1 MEKKTNEEINTIEDI
16 HPMKQITIASIV
28 QVCVLGFMLLSMFG
42 INNLFA
48 DETKLNLTLPET
60 DFNYVQIKK
69 DSLLIQ
75 DSINKR
81 LRFIDI
87 KKEPSKKT
95 LTIYYILNA
104 VDVTS
109 SYYMTK
115 NHPNIKEA
123 NFLLPDKPS
132 ATEFLLQKSI
142 TSSIIGANLEDS
154 QVVLFNWVLA
164 GVILKNL
171 YVYNTACRTMP
182 NYHHVTGQ
190 NLNPC

>member
-1 MEKKTNEEINTIEDI
+1 
-16 HPMKQITIASIV
+16 MKYLI
-28 QVCVLGFMLLSMFG
+28 LLFTC
-42 INNLFA
+42 LQLQA
-48 DETKLNLTLPET
+48 ELDLTLPET

-132 ATEFLLQKSI
+132 AAEFLLQKSI
-142 TSSIIGANLEDS
+142 TTSIIGANLEDS
-154 QVVLFNWVLA
+154 QVVLVNWVLV
-164 GVILKNL
+164 GVLLKNL
-171 YVYNTACRTMP
+171 YIYNTACKTLP